1 MLLLEASGFFLV
13 YFPLPD
19 FSGASGFSWE
29 DGSDRRCGKVHR
41 GVRSFFETNLRGKK
55 INAASAGAAC

>member
-19 FSGASGFSWE
+19 FSGARGFSWE
-29 DGSDRRCGKVHR
+29 DGSDRRGGKVHR
-41 GVRSFFETNLRGKK
+41 GCVHFFETN
-55 INAASAGAAC
+55 